1 MTLFFSCASLDA
13 VLREYRRGRAAKTRS
28 CAEYHKMAG
37 ISSRFTFIA
46 THRSASSVSLRRPFV
61 VRKIFLFVSFGFVF
75 LRAQPSRSDPS
86 RKSVSLNIPL
96 RGKRR
101 ARCFVQ
107 PNKDQMSIR
116 RWDKFTLWINSV
128 KICTISESK
137 IDREISKSCNLI
149 VIECIWAITDKKI
162 STHDTKIRNYKSH
175 VSARCSIV
183 KANREKKKSKALIA
197 RAFSR
202 RNKKKVNVAWSY
214 PRIAKT

>member
-101 ARCFVQ
+101 ARFLCNRIKIKCPF
-107 PNKDQMSIR
+107 D
-116 RWDKFTLWINSV
+116 DEINSRFGLIQWRFAQLV
-128 KICTISESK
+128 N
-137 IDREISKSCNLI
+137 RKSIEKYRKVAIWLWSSAFERLLI
-149 VIECIWAITDKKI
+149 RKSQHMIRKYAII
-162 STHDTKIRNYKSH
+162 NHM
-175 VSARCSIV
+175 
-183 KANREKKKSKALIA
+183 
-197 RAFSR
+197 
-202 RNKKKVNVAWSY
+202 Y
-214 PRIAKT
+214 PRAAA